1 MKIGQFSEKSGLT
14 NYTIR
19 YYEKIGVL
27 HKPNIDDSGHRD
39 YKQSDLE
46 LINWVTCLKNSGMLL
61 QKIKEYSQ
69 SFRTKNEPK
78 VVAILELHFL
88 KLIAKKKDIEHYIEV
103 TQEKFLNLK
112 SS

>member
-1 MKIGQFSEKSGLT
+1 MKIGQFSKKSGLT

-27 HKPNIDDSGHRD
+27 DKPDIDDSGHRD

-46 LINWVTCLKNSGMLL
+46 LINWVSCLKNSGMSL

-69 SFRTKNEPK
+69 AFRKKDTLK
-78 VVAILELHFL
+78 VVEILELHFF
-88 KLIAKKKDIEHYIEV
+88 KLIAKKKDIDHYIEV
-103 TQEKFLNLK
+103 TKEKLLNLK
-112 SS
+112 NS